1 MIELL
6 NPDVIGRGSVRM
18 FWRQAEVLL
27 QTAHR
32 LGYFHG
38 KTYYN
43 QLHDDL
49 MNGKEREMRFNE
61 CVQQARILETYR
73 LISIQYTGRQDYRD
87 AICSYLLSL
96 IVIIPTS

>member
-1 MIELL
+1 MIELM
-6 NPDVIGRGSVRM
+6 NPDIIGRGGVRL
-18 FWRQAEVLL
+18 FWNQAEVLL
-27 QTAHR
+27 KTAHR

-38 KTYYN
+38 KTYHN

-49 MNGKEREMRFNE
+49 MKGEAREMRFSG
-61 CVQQARILETYR
+61 CIQQARILETYR
-73 LISIQYTGRQDYRD
+73 LISLQYTGRQDYRD